1 MEEDWGVC
9 AVDAMNRLPMK
20 TANLERFETA
30 PEKHP
35 DLVMASVSAHA
46 AVSTPAALHALEYA
60 SEREIHLRL

>member
-20 TANLERFETA
+20 TA